1 MANSELSRRERKKIE
16 SRARILKAARALFQG
31 KDYDSTSVEEIAER
45 ADVSKSTF
53 FNYFPT
59 KESLLD
65 SIAADEVEEIEHLI
79 EADLVG
85 VESPVMKIR
94 IALKHFAMDSISF
107 LKVTRKVMVATI
119 FKDEGYPMPVKQMEG
134 LLVELIE
141 EAQKREEIAPHFDP
155 DDLAKALLGMYFAAF
170 FKWIK
175 HDQLAVPSSEA
186 GFESFLDIIFTGIA
200 GRNYLPN
207 HHGDG

>member
-1 MANSELSRRERKKIE
+1 MGHSELTRRERKKME

-31 KDYDSTSVEEIAER
+31 QGYDETSIEEISEM

-65 SIAADEVEEIEHLI
+65 GIAADEVEEIEYLI

-85 VESPVMKIR
+85 VKSPVEKIR
-94 IALKHFAMDSISF
+94 IALRHFAMDSISF
-107 LKVTRKVMVATI
+107 LQVTRRVMWATI
-119 FKDEGYPMPVKQMEG
+119 FKDEGYPLPIKEMES
-134 LLVELIE
+134 LLAGLIE
-141 EAQKREEIAPHFDP
+141 EAQDQCEISP
-155 DDLAKALLGMYFAAF
+155 DLDSKDIAKALLGMYFAAF

-175 HDQLAVPSSEA
+175 EDKISLPASEA
-186 GFESFLDIIFTGIA
+186 GFDLFLNMIFEGIA
-200 GRNYLPN
+200 GKNYKSKSSKEM
-207 HHGDG
+207 

>member
-1 MANSELSRRERKKIE
+1 MENAELSRRERKKIE

-31 KDYDSTSVEEIAER
+31 KGYDNTSIEEIAEM

-65 SIAADEVEEIEHLI
+65 GIAADEVEEIEHLI

-85 VESPVMKIR
+85 VESPVEKIR

-107 LKVTRKVMVATI
+107 LQVTRKVMWATI
-119 FKDEGYPMPVKQMEG
+119 FKDEGYPLPIKEMED
-134 LLVELIE
+134 LLVDLIE
-141 EAQKREEIAPHFDP
+141 EAQEQGEISRDLDP
-155 DDLAKALLGMYFAAF
+155 GDVAKALLGMYFAAF

-175 HDQLAVPSSEA
+175 DDKISIPASEA
-186 GFESFLDIIFTGIA
+186 EFESFLNMVFKGIA
-200 GRNYLPN
+200 GPNYKAN
-207 HHGDG
+207 SNRDG